1 MRKLKLVYPSIISI
15 NDEKEKEIEGEI
27 YRCSVFICLSL
38 RFTLLFSGVGDRIQC
53 MMTYWIA
60 SM

>member
-15 NDEKEKEIEGEI
+15 NDEQEKEIEGEI
-27 YRCSVFICLSL
+27 YRCSVFICFSL